1 MRLMLTDE
9 QAQELRALLEG
20 SLRDMSHEIA
30 ATDNPAYRTAL
41 FARRQLMSEIAD
53 QLGYLL
59 VDGAA
64 GDGEVLE
71 RELAHPGG

>member
-1 MRLMLTDE
+1 MKLVLTNE

-30 ATDNPAYRTAL
+30 ATDNAVYRSGL
-41 FARRQLMSEIAD
+41 FARRQLVSEIAD
-53 QLGYLL
+53 QLGHLL
-59 VDGAA
+59 VEAA
-64 GDGEVLE
+64 GPDGEVLE